1 MALRVLLISYYF
13 PPSNAIGTLRT
24 GKTAKYLA
32 TLGHDVRVLTA
43 ADQDALEQT
52 LPVEL
57 ERDRISVVRWRTA
70 DRLVGWLLARR
81 RAALASGHVPQGA
94 ASSVVSR
101 AGRLFRTLVHFPDEA
116 ALGLPRAY
124 LAAARLVG
132 AWRPDVILASAS
144 PYSALILAAALSRR
158 YDIPWVGELRDLW
171 TDNQL
176 YPYPEA
182 RRRVEA
188 LLERRVLQ
196 SAAGLVTVS
205 EPLAE
210 KLRARHGRPTAVVLN
225 GFDPQDY
232 VDNIRPR
239 AGLPLQI
246 VYTGQVVAGKQD
258 VTPLVE
264 AVHRLGAAARDVR
277 VTFFGRFLGL
287 ALQDAMRRAAELRVS
302 DSFVIERSVPH
313 HVALRHQRE
322 ADALLLL
329 TWNDRANPGVYTGKV
344 FEYAGAR
351 RPILAIGNV
360 PTVAD
365 DLIRERAL
373 GVSRSSPSAIADQLN
388 HWLELKRGVGGVP
401 AVPAHN
407 AAGLTR
413 AEQTRVL
420 ADFLERVTGFAEARP
435 ASRKNSGTLPSSA

>member
-1 MALRVLLISYYF
+1 
-13 PPSNAIGTLRT
+13 
-24 GKTAKYLA
+24 
-32 TLGHDVRVLTA
+32 
-43 ADQDALEQT
+43 
-52 LPVEL
+52 
-57 ERDRISVVRWRTA
+57 
-70 DRLVGWLLARR
+70 LVGWLLARR
-81 RAALASGHVPQGA
+81 RAALATGYIPQGA

-101 AGRLFRTLVHFPDEA
+101 AGHLFRTLVYFPDEA

-144 PYSALILAAALSRR
+144 PYSALILAAGLSRR
-158 YDIPWVGELRDLW
+158 FGIPWVGELRDLW

-176 YPYPEA
+176 YPYPRV

-188 LLERRVLQ
+188 FLERRVLQ

-277 VTFFGRFLGL
+277 VTFFGKFLGL
-287 ALQDAMRRAAELRVS
+287 ALQDAMRRAAELKVS
-302 DSFVIERSVPH
+302 NSFVIERPVPH
-313 HVALRHQRE
+313 HEALRHQRE

-329 TWNDRANPGVYTGKV
+329 TWNDRATPGVYTGKV

-351 RPILAIGNV
+351 RPILAIGKV

-365 DLIRERAL
+365 DLIRERKL
-373 GVSRSSPSAIADQLN
+373 GVSRSSPTAIADQL
-388 HWLELKRGVGGVP
+388 HCWLELKRSGGSVP

-420 ADFLERVTGFAEARP
+420 ADFLEHVTGFADARP
-435 ASRKNSGTLPSSA
+435 APTESSRPIPSSA